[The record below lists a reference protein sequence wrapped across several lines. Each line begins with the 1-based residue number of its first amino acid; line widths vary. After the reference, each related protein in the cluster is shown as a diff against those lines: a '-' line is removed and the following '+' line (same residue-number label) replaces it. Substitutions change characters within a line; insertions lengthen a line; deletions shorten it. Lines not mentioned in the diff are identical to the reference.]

1 MTFDEYQRA
10 ALSTAIYPTESG
22 VIYPVLGLAG
32 EAGEV
37 ADKVKKTIR
46 DHGGRFDAER
56 RRAIA
61 LEAGDVLWY
70 LAALARELGMDL
82 DEIARLNVEKILSR
96 RDRGK
101 IHGEG
106 DDR

>member
-1 MTFDEYQRA
+1 MTFDEYQRL

-22 VIYPVLGLAG
+22 VVYPVLGLAG

-56 RRAIA
+56 RHAIA

-106 DDR
+106 DGR